1 MKIHYKTHDEKTQDQ
16 DKPLMNF
23 AEALKLLKETEERLE
38 KKKKQI
44 NVEVIRA
51 DRGKWQT

>member
-16 DKPLMNF
+16 DKPPMNF

-51 DRGKWQT
+51 DRGKWQV